1 MKKDKLNILRR
12 AVKDLMYI
20 SKKKDNVFIWGTF
33 EILNYQDI
41 KKDSSLYA
49 YLLFCYIKTVEE
61 YKEYINAYINSKEE
75 KIIFDEID
83 LAISVEKEFQD
94 EKIPLIY
101 IIRDAGK
108 KSLKEINEELKRAKE
123 SGVNDLINYESMS
136 FYKKPEWIRKLGW
149 NNILKNPERF
159 RQYLGTTAMTT
170 LHNAGNSE
178 IFAIPASPYTCTL
191 TVGSV
196 TGDETSKKIN
206 ISLTFDHNLID
217 GVPSV
222 KIFEKFKENVN
233 ALCYGG

>member
-123 SGVNDLINYESMS
+123 SGVN
-136 FYKKPEWIRKLGW
+136 
-149 NNILKNPERF
+149 
-159 RQYLGTTAMTT
+159 
-170 LHNAGNSE
+170 
-178 IFAIPASPYTCTL
+178 
-191 TVGSV
+191 
-196 TGDETSKKIN
+196 
-206 ISLTFDHNLID
+206 
-217 GVPSV
+217 
-222 KIFEKFKENVN
+222 
-233 ALCYGG
+233 